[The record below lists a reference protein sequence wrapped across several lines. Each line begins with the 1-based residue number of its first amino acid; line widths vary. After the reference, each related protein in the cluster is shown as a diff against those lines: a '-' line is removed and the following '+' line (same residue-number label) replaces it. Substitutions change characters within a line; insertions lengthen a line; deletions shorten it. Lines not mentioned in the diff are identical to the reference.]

1 MATERGQNMARKK
14 DAEIDFREALRD
26 KKLPILTLD
35 DRWYDLLPEYEKTP
49 YIKQLENNLNNLL
62 KSQGKM
68 INDIKEMK
76 KLKSKLMSEIVANM
90 EPDSSAA
97 GRLKA
102 KKLEKSQQLINDINS
117 KMQNADDNL
126 LDMPYQIKQA
136 NEELMIESMK
146 ICYAKLKRNEKDI
159 DEATKWIQNTR
170 EELKKRILDKQD
182 KEIQNSS
189 LYSYMHGILGM
200 SVINILDQNVK
211 DGDLD

>member
-1 MATERGQNMARKK
+1 MARKK
-14 DAEIDFREALRD
+14 DAEINFREALRN

-35 DRWYDLLPEYEKTP
+35 NRWYELLPEYEKTS

-76 KLKSKLMSEIVANM
+76 KLKSKLMNEIVANM
-90 EPDSSAA
+90 EPDSSPA

-117 KMQNADDNL
+117 KMQSADDNL

-146 ICYAKLKRNEKDI
+146 VCYAKLKRNEKDI

-170 EELKKRILDKQD
+170 EELKKKILEKQD

-189 LYSYMHGILGM
+189 LYSYMHDILGM
-200 SVINILDQNVK
+200 SVINVLDQM
-211 DGDLD
+211 